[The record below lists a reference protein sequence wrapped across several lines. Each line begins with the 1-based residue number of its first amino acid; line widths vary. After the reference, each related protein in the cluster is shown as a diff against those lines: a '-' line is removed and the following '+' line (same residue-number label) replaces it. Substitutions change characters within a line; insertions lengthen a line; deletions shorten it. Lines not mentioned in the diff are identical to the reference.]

1 MKKFMMSLDDK
12 IYEKLEE
19 LAASR
24 GISVQELIRA
34 LAIPEWLSKQ
44 DFSVAAKAKKVS
56 ELYGGPEK
64 EK

>member
-44 DFSVAAKAKKVS
+44 DFSVTAKAKKVS
-56 ELYGGPEK
+56 EFYGGPEK